1 MSSLLHFVAAAML
14 VAMLSLAGCGRDAPR
29 NEAPDA
35 AEASSSRGEATLNVL
50 LDRNGVVQ
58 LGSARLLLDDDIG
71 HAFRA
76 FHERAPRGKLAI
88 AAHRATLHGRL
99 VRIVDLAK
107 EANVPFE
114 ILIED

>member
-1 MSSLLHFVAAAML
+1 MTLPRRIAFAMVVASIATT
-14 VAMLSLAGCGRDAPR
+14 SCGREAPR
-29 NEAPDA
+29 GGAPDPVIVGSA
-35 AEASSSRGEATLNVL
+35 TEPTLNVA

-58 LGSARLLLDDDIG
+58 LGSARLLFDDDVG
-71 HAFRA
+71 QAFRT

-114 ILIED
+114 VAVDD